1 MRKVRLSSIFIARIK
16 GESDLYVALP
26 VTSYSSGCNPLRS
39 PCVAAP
45 CNPHCRSYARRRMQR
60 KHFKGP
66 RAVDRVSRACH
77 RLSNSLNISGIDHP
91 RKFLLPLRGSARSP
105 PRVYATE
112 YRSFYD
118 EHDFPIA
125 LLSSDYPL
133 RYFQEYLY
141 LPVTIIDVL
150 VYRLLRVGS

>member
-1 MRKVRLSSIFIARIK
+1 MRKVRLSSIFIASIK

-26 VTSYSSGCNPLRS
+26 VTSYSSGCNPLQS

-91 RKFLLPLRGSARSP
+91 RKFLFPLRGSARSP
-105 PRVYATE
+105 PRVYATNTD
-112 YRSFYD
+112 RSMANTIFQLPFSRVITHYD
-118 EHDFPIA
+118 ISRNTCTC
-125 LLSSDYPL
+125 LL
-133 RYFQEYLY
+133 Q
-141 LPVTIIDVL
+141 
-150 VYRLLRVGS
+150 